1 MIEGLTTLHFLR
13 PLWLWALL
21 ALPLLALWWRVR
33 RKRESVWRDV
43 VDPHLLPHLLQ
54 GVSSRGA
61 WTGLWASLLA
71 LAVAILALAGPAWR
85 LTEQPL
91 WQTEAPLVI
100 ALDLSSAI
108 TTPDLPPSRL
118 LQARAKITTLLR
130 ERAGGQVGL
139 VAFAGDAFTV
149 APLTDDVANVALFLD
164 ALAPDVMPVDGSRAD
179 RAIEISTM
187 LLRQAGFDHGDILVL
202 SDHADADA
210 RSAATKASGAGYRVS
225 ALGLG
230 TAAGAA
236 YRKPDGSIA
245 QARLEASSL
254 QALAAAGGGAYAALT
269 ANNSDLA
276 ALGILD
282 PQHTD
287 AAAARGE
294 KGKTW
299 QDEGYWLLLPL
310 MLLALFAFRRGG
322 SAVAASLLL
331 LVVLPMAPA
340 HAQQTNLWQ
349 RPDQQQHARM
359 QQGTQAYR
367 KGDFVSAEKS
377 FTGIDKPDAHYN
389 RGNALAKAGRYEEAI
404 AAYDAALG
412 KQPGMQDAIANK
424 RAVEA
429 AMKRKPPKG
438 PKHDNRGRQDQQQ
451 NGQQQPGGQ
460 PSPSQDKPGQ
470 QDSEQTQQKPPQG
483 SPQDGNDNPR
493 ETKPQNAAVK
503 PEDGQAQRN
512 ADAAQRQSMQ
522 RALERGGKQTD
533 QGRDVEGKPDR
544 AESAAEREQR
554 QMVEAWLKRVPDDPG
569 GLLRRKFALE
579 YERRLMQ
586 GEE

>member
-1 MIEGLTTLHFLR
+1 MTDWPATLHFLR
-13 PLWLWALL
+13 PLWLWGLL
-21 ALPLLALWWRVR
+21 ALPLLAFLWRVR
-33 RKRESVWRDV
+33 SKRENVWRDMI
-43 VDPHLLPHLLQ
+43 DPHLLPHLLQ

-71 LAVAILALAGPAWR
+71 LAVAIVALAGPAWR

-91 WQTEAPLVI
+91 WQTDAPLVI
-100 ALDLSSAI
+100 ALDLSTA
-108 TTPDLPPSRL
+108 TTAPDLPPSRL
-118 LQARAKITTLLR
+118 LQARAKIATLLR

-139 VAFAGDAFTV
+139 VVFAGDAFTV
-149 APLTDDVANVALFLD
+149 APLTDDAANVALFLD
-164 ALAPDVMPVDGSRAD
+164 ALAPDVMPVDGSRID
-179 RAIEISTM
+179 RAIERSAM
-187 LLRQAGFDHGDILVL
+187 LLRQAGFDRGDIVVL

-210 RSAATKASGAGYRVS
+210 RNAATQASTAGYRVS

-230 TAAGAA
+230 SAAGAA

-245 QARLEASSL
+245 QTRLDASSL
-254 QALAAAGGGAYAALT
+254 QAMTAAGDGAYAQMT
-269 ANNSDLA
+269 SGNNDLA

-282 PQHTD
+282 PQQTD
-287 AAAARGE
+287 GAATRGE
-294 KGKTW
+294 TGKAW

-322 SAVAASLLL
+322 GAVVAMLVF
-331 LVVLPMAPA
+331 VVLPMPPA
-340 HAQQTNLWQ
+340 HAAGNDLWR
-349 RPDQQQHARM
+349 RPDQQSHARM

-367 KGDFVSAEKS
+367 KGDFATAERS
-377 FTGIDKPDAHYN
+377 FTGINKPDAHYN
-389 RGNALAKAGRYEEAI
+389 RGNALAKAGHYEEAI

-438 PKHDNRGRQDQQQ
+438 SKQDNRGRQDQQQ
-451 NGQQQPGGQ
+451 DGQQKPGGQ
-460 PSPSQDKPGQ
+460 PSQGKPGQ
-470 QDSEQTQQKPPQG
+470 QDGDDGQQKTQQD
-483 SPQDGNDNPR
+483 SRQDGKGNPR
-493 ETKPQNAAVK
+493 DNTPQNAAVK
-503 PEDGQAQRN
+503 PEDGEAQRS
-512 ADAAQRQSMQ
+512 ADAAQRESMQ

-579 YERRLMQ
+579 YERRRMQ